1 MPLSNELRDV
11 PIEFKC
17 PSCSCPMVRRG
28 SWLKTIAGFNCG
40 SCRSRVRIGYEEKL
54 AIFERHLKR
63 RAPDLGRRPMECDP
77 GNDS

>member
-1 MPLSNELRDV
+1 MAEA
-11 PIEFKC
+11 
-17 PSCSCPMVRRG
+17 G
-28 SWLKTIAGFNCG
+28 WLKTIASFNCG
-40 SCRSRVRIGYEEKL
+40 SCSSRVRIGYEEKL